1 MVTKMHTIRIP
12 TVIPTNNPFKFL
24 IDWPPIALNYTSYLH
39 TKCCVE
45 VLIILQVCVLNSD
58 QYTDFHVHLL
68 RWIIQTIIQRTKGV
82 LLLYGLFCSRSLLS
96 FIDRIC
102 HSLKLIYC

>member
-45 VLIILQVCVLNSD
+45 VVINTLTFTC
-58 QYTDFHVHLL
+58 T
-68 RWIIQTIIQRTKGV
+68 R
-82 LLLYGLFCSRSLLS
+82 
-96 FIDRIC
+96 
-102 HSLKLIYC
+102 

>member
-24 IDWPPIALNYTSYLH
+24 IDWPPITSYLN

-45 VLIILQVCVLNSD
+45 VVINTLTFTC
-58 QYTDFHVHLL
+58 T
-68 RWIIQTIIQRTKGV
+68 R
-82 LLLYGLFCSRSLLS
+82 
-96 FIDRIC
+96 
-102 HSLKLIYC
+102 